1 MINENLLAYPTSTP
15 FTPEYKFN
23 TVEWTGNA
31 TARKIVGVGFQP
43 DLIWI
48 KDVHESSNDNSFRF
62 FGLNII
68 FAGPPKLNHEYLER
82 FSSNKI

>member
-1 MINENLLAYPTSTP
+1 MCEKDLPNLTIIPLKPPSLIKVFEPAP
-15 FTPEYKFN
+15 N
-23 TVEWTGNA
+23 T
-31 TARKIVGVGFQP
+31 
-43 DLIWI
+43 LIFP
-48 KDVHESSNDNSFRF
+48 KSFVFFKKKDNSFRF